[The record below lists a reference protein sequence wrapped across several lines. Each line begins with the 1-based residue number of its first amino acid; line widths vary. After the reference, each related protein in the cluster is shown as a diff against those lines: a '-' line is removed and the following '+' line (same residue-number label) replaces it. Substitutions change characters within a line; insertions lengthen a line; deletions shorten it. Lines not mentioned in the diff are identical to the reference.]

1 MNILES
7 IKQFDNSIGKDQN
20 FNITFYE
27 DLLKSK
33 CRMNKEFFEIAG
45 KVMKSENLQFFISNY
60 QG

>member
-7 IKQFDNSIGKDQN
+7 IKQFDNLIGKDLN

-33 CRMNKEFFEIAG
+33 CRMNKEFFEIVG
-45 KVMKSENLQFFISNY
+45 KVMKSENL
-60 QG
+60 